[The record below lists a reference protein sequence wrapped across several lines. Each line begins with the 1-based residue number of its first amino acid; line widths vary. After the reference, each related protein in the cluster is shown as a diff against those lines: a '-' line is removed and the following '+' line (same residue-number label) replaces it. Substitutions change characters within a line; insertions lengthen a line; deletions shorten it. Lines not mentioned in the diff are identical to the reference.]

1 MSKAQLS
8 KEDVQK
14 LADLAKIEISIE
26 ETENYLKDINNIL
39 GHLSM
44 VNEVDL
50 TNIDNTWEFVNNTRA
65 DEAKVENG
73 GTITRDFSSETIF
86 EDIPS
91 KSKDNYVK
99 VSKVINKNK

>member
-1 MSKAQLS
+1 MTKAQLS
-8 KEDVQK
+8 KEDIVK

-44 VNEVDL
+44 VNEADL
-50 TNIDNTWEFVNNTRA
+50 TNVENTFPFVNYTRA
-65 DEAKVENG
+65 DVAKTQDG
-73 GTITRDFSSETIF
+73 GTAERDFDTETIF
-86 EDIPS
+86 SDIPS

-99 VSKVINKNK
+99 VSKVIKK